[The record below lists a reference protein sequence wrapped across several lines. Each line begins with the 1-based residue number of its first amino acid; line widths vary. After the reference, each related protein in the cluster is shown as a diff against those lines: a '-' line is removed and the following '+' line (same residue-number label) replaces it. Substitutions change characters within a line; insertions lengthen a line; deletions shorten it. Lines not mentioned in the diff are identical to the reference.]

1 MLSRTL
7 QSRLDKTI
15 NFPKNL
21 QGSFFYTFVWVTP
34 NPMWSLIVL
43 CIGLFCGAHHIHMC
57 SLAFSWRFKRAFLQ
71 ILDCLWSSSLSS
83 SVLQF
88 LTVVASSDSS
98 ICFYGL
104 VRLLCFCWIQQKAKD
119 NCRAHFLYFLSLKND
134 SPILPG
140 WKQLFH
146 LFFCSFLVTVG
157 RLIQ

>member
-34 NPMWSLIVL
+34 NPVWSLIVL

-104 VRLLCFCWIQQKAKD
+104 VRLLCFLQLFPVAKSSGILLSLIS
-119 NCRAHFLYFLSLKND
+119 CFSPSVIFLSLTFPL
-134 SPILPG
+134 STFSC
-140 WKQLFH
+140 LF
-146 LFFCSFLVTVG
+146 SFG
-157 RLIQ
+157 Q